1 MTEKTSNQASSQTLD
16 KSQIDSLKIFTTI
29 LIPKKLNSQQ
39 KQFLRFYFA
48 RVVVKFAEN
57 KRLNDKGFLD
67 FDDIELLGYE
77 LDYKGFELL
86 QKTYKTNLFYE
97 LQQYIIFLSKQIINS
112 NNNNHNNHNNQNN
125 TTLIYSTSLSENL
138 EKLAEY
144 FNFSKT
150 DTPMLQILQF
160 LYIVKN
166 GKNTIFTLNHL
177 DLNTDEFMGIL
188 SFAIN
193 CNRDEVK
200 KLLQNHS
207 QLATSGMLKIKNNYG
222 DCSFLERFNLPVG
235 LSDKLFLQQENL
247 LDVFVHSF
255 KKASTL
261 DECFKKE
268 YDNNFHINIAID
280 KISKVIANAKR
291 PLNILIYGKSKTKKT
306 QLAKVIAG
314 SFDCELYSITE
325 SENTSRQER
334 LNAYQFANNILDK
347 GKKHLILFD
356 NANDIFAKS
365 DISLFGAFYH
375 SIFKKITKNRNKDF
389 VNDNFALNEFLKH
402 NKNTTFWIV
411 NNTNY
416 VSEKCLQ
423 KFDYI
428 FSLNASA

>member
-1 MTEKTSNQASSQTLD
+1 MTEKTSNQTQS
-16 KSQIDSLKIFTTI
+16 KSQIDSLKIFIPI
-29 LIPKKLNSQQ
+29 LATKKLNSQQ
-39 KQFLRFYFA
+39 EQFLRFYFA

-86 QKTYKTNLFYE
+86 QKTYKENLFYE
-97 LQQYIIFLSKQIINS
+97 LQQYIIFLSKQIIDS
-112 NNNNHNNHNNQNN
+112 NNKN
-125 TTLIYSTSLSENL
+125 TTLTHSTNLSENL

-166 GKNTIFTLNHL
+166 GESTIFTLNHL
-177 DLNTDEFMGIL
+177 DLNIDEFMDIL

-193 CNRDEVK
+193 CKRDEVK
-200 KLLQNHS
+200 KLLQNNS
-207 QLATSGMLKIKNNYG
+207 QLATSGMLKVKHNYG

-235 LSDKLFLQQENL
+235 LSDKLFLQQKNI
-247 LDVFVHSF
+247 LDVFTRSF
-255 KKASTL
+255 KKAPTL

-268 YDNNFHINIAID
+268 YDDNSHINIAID

-314 SFDCELYSITE
+314 SIDCELYYIAGNTK
-325 SENTSRQER
+325 SENTSKQER

-347 GKKHLILFD
+347 DKKHLILFD

-375 SIFKKITKNRNKDF
+375 AIFKKFTKNRNQNF
-389 VNDNFALNEFLKH
+389 VSDNFALNEFLKH

-423 KFDYI
+423 KFDYV
-428 FSLNASA
+428 FSLNAYA

>member
-16 KSQIDSLKIFTTI
+16 KSQIDSLKIFIPI
-29 LIPKKLNSQQ
+29 LATKKLNSQQ
-39 KQFLRFYFA
+39 EQFLRFYFA

-86 QKTYKTNLFYE
+86 QKTYKENLFYE
-97 LQQYIIFLSKQIINS
+97 LQQYIILLSKQIIDS
-112 NNNNHNNHNNQNN
+112 NNKN
-125 TTLIYSTSLSENL
+125 TTLTHSTNLSENL

-166 GKNTIFTLNHL
+166 GESTIFTLNHL
-177 DLNTDEFMGIL
+177 DLNIDEFMDIL
-188 SFAIN
+188 SFTIN
-193 CNRDEVK
+193 CKRDEVK

-207 QLATSGMLKIKNNYG
+207 QLATSGMLKVKNNYG

-235 LSDKLFLQQENL
+235 LSDKLFLQQKNL
-247 LDVFVHSF
+247 LDVFTRSF
-255 KKASTL
+255 KKAPTL

-268 YDNNFHINIAID
+268 YDDNSHINIAID

-314 SFDCELYSITE
+314 SIDCELYYIAGNTK
-325 SENTSRQER
+325 SENTSKQER

-347 GKKHLILFD
+347 DKKHLILFD

-375 SIFKKITKNRNKDF
+375 FIFKKITKNRNQNF
-389 VNDNFALNEFLKH
+389 VSDNFALNEFLKH

-416 VSEKCLQ
+416 VSKKCLQ
-423 KFDYI
+423 KFDYV
-428 FSLNASA
+428 FSLNAYA

>member
-1 MTEKTSNQASSQTLD
+1 MTEKTSNQASSQILD
-16 KSQIDSLKIFTTI
+16 KSQIDSLKIFIPI
-29 LIPKKLNSQQ
+29 LATKKLNSQQ
-39 KQFLRFYFA
+39 EQFLRFYFA

-86 QKTYKTNLFYE
+86 QKTYKENLFYE
-97 LQQYIIFLSKQIINS
+97 LQQYIIFLSKQIIDS
-112 NNNNHNNHNNQNN
+112 NNKN
-125 TTLIYSTSLSENL
+125 TTLTHSTNLSENL

-166 GKNTIFTLNHL
+166 GESTIFTLNHL
-177 DLNTDEFMGIL
+177 DLNIDEFMDIL

-193 CNRDEVK
+193 CKRDEVK
-200 KLLQNHS
+200 KLLQNNS
-207 QLATSGMLKIKNNYG
+207 QLATSGMLKVKHNYG

-235 LSDKLFLQQENL
+235 LSDKLFLQQKNI
-247 LDVFVHSF
+247 LDVFTRSF
-255 KKASTL
+255 KKAPTL

-268 YDNNFHINIAID
+268 YDDNSHINIAID

-314 SFDCELYSITE
+314 SIDCELYYIAGNTK
-325 SENTSRQER
+325 SENTSKQER

-347 GKKHLILFD
+347 DKKHLILFD

-375 SIFKKITKNRNKDF
+375 AIFKKFTKNRNQNF
-389 VNDNFALNEFLKH
+389 VSDNFALNEFLKH

-423 KFDYI
+423 KFDYV
-428 FSLNASA
+428 FSLNAYA